1 MQDRPEKEVLL
12 DALANFLIQQVRP
25 AVSDPGLNFRVLIAA
40 NIAMQV
46 AAEIR
51 GEETQD
57 AAELTRLRELL
68 ADVPVSGELSTRS
81 GQLAATK
88 ALNQALAER
97 LKAGTIDFAK
107 ATEHLKQT
115 LIEKL
120 GVNNPRFDTALE
132 IENPK

>member
-68 ADVPVSGELSTRS
+68 ADVPIAGDLTTRS
-81 GQLAATK
+81 AQLAATK
-88 ALNQALAER
+88 QLNRELSER
-97 LKAGTIDFAK
+97 LKRGTVDFAK
-107 ATEHLKQT
+107 ATAHLKQT

-120 GVNNPRFDTALE
+120 AVGNPRFDTSLE
-132 IENPK
+132 IENPR

>member
-51 GEETQD
+51 GEESQD

-68 ADVPVSGELSTRS
+68 SDVPVSSDLTTRS
-81 GQLAATK
+81 GQQVATK

-97 LKAGTIDFAK
+97 LKTGSVDFAK
-107 ATEHLKQT
+107 ATAHLKQT
-115 LIEKL
+115 LIKKL
-120 GVNNPRFDTALE
+120 AVNNPRFDTALD
-132 IENPK
+132 IEGG

>member
-40 NIAMQV
+40 NIAVQV

-51 GEETQD
+51 GEEAQD
-57 AAELTRLRELL
+57 AAELRRLRELL
-68 ADVPVSGELSTRS
+68 ADVPVSGDLATRS
-81 GQLAATK
+81 GQQAATK
-88 ALNQALAER
+88 VLNHALAER
-97 LKAGTIDFAK
+97 LKLGTVDFAK

-120 GVNNPRFDTALE
+120 AVNNPRFDTALE
-132 IENPK
+132 IEGG